1 MYSLLPALVSGL
13 FLGYGLYVLSSRG
26 FSRISL
32 SFMALCVATFGWQA
46 TWAVLFQTTDPQL
59 AERLI
64 RAGYLV
70 IIFLPTCLYHFVVA
84 VLGAR
89 TERRWLQGSYA
100 VALGLAGLNLGSDLF
115 VSGHHRH
122 FFGFYPQAGPL
133 HWLHVVQAGLVVGR
147 GIWLC
152 HHTAQV
158 GSGERRRRTRLLGLA
173 LVIYLM
179 AAVDYLSNYGV
190 ALYPPGVGFI
200 TVSLGIIA
208 LATSRHGLMN
218 PAEMAASV
226 AHEMR
231 TPLAC
236 IRMRAE
242 VLNTWLPTLDSG
254 YRAALEQGLIA
265 PPASSPDIT
274 QLTALVQDIT
284 RQIDR
289 SNAIIDLIL
298 ASTRTDPID
307 PGTFH
312 RCSMLGC
319 IEEALESYPF
329 QPRERHR
336 VRMSCRADFEFLGS
350 RDLMTYVL
358 FNLLKNALFAIR
370 AQGNGD
376 IHIRI
381 GLANA
386 PRTVLVKDTGSGIRP
401 EDMPRIFES
410 FFSTK
415 RLQGV
420 GLGLPFCR
428 RVMQAFG
435 GSISC
440 ESVEGR
446 YTSFYLAFPALDP
459 RHQAGI
465 RPPDSFT
472 S

>member
-1 MYSLLPALVSGL
+1 MHSLLPALVSGL

-26 FSRISL
+26 FNRISL
-32 SFMALCVATFGWQA
+32 SFLALCVATFGWQA
-46 TWAVLFQTTDPQL
+46 IWAALFQTTDPHL
-59 AERLI
+59 ADRLI

-84 VLGAR
+84 VLGVR
-89 TERRWLQGSYA
+89 GERRWLQASYA
-100 VALGLAGLNLGSDLF
+100 VASVLAALNLCTDLF
-115 VSGHHRH
+115 VAGHYRY

-133 HWLHVVQAGLVVGR
+133 HGVHVVQAGAVVGR

-152 HHTAQV
+152 HRTARIV
-158 GSGERRRRTRLLGLA
+158 TGERSRRTRLLGVA
-173 LVIYLM
+173 LLIYLL
-179 AAVDYLSNYGV
+179 AAVDYLCNYGV
-190 ALYPPGVGFI
+190 AMYPPGVGFI

-208 LATSRHGLMN
+208 YAASRHGLMN
-218 PAEMAASV
+218 SAEMAASV
-226 AHEMR
+226 AHEIR

-242 VLNTWLPTLDSG
+242 LLNAWLPSLDIG
-254 YRAALEQGLIA
+254 YRAALEQGLIDPSA
-265 PPASSPDIT
+265 GSPDIS
-274 QLTALVQDIT
+274 QLATMVREIT

-289 SNAIIDLIL
+289 SNTIIDMIL
-298 ASTRTDPID
+298 ASTRTDQID
-307 PGTFH
+307 PGSFE
-312 RCSMLGC
+312 RCSALKC
-319 IEEALESYPF
+319 VQEALESYPF
-329 QPRERHR
+329 HPSEKPR
-336 VRMSCRADFEFLGS
+336 VRWTCDADFDFVGS
-350 RDLMTYVL
+350 QDLMAYVL

-370 AQGNGD
+370 AQGRGD

-381 GLANA
+381 GLKDA

-428 RVMQAFG
+428 KVMQAFG

-446 YTSFYLAFPALDP
+446 YTSFYLVFPALDP
-459 RHQAGI
+459 AHQAGT
-465 RPPDSFT
+465 RPPDPFT

>member
-32 SFMALCVATFGWQA
+32 SFLALCLASFGWQG

-59 AERLI
+59 ADRLI

-70 IIFLPTCLYHFVVA
+70 IIFLPTCLYHFVAA
-84 VLGAR
+84 VLGPR
-89 TERRWLQGSYA
+89 TERRWLLVSYA
-100 VALGLAGLNLGSDLF
+100 LALALAGLNLATDLF
-115 VSGHHRH
+115 VAGHHH
-122 FFGFYPQAGPL
+122 YFFGFYPQAGPL
-133 HWLHVVQAGLVVGR
+133 HWMHVVQAGVVVGR

-152 HHTAQV
+152 HRTAQA
-158 GSGERRRRTRLLGLA
+158 SAGERGRRTRLLGLA

-179 AAVDYLSNYGV
+179 AAVDYLCNYGI
-190 ALYPPGVGFI
+190 AMYPPGVGFI
-200 TVSLGIIA
+200 TASLGIIA
-208 LATSRHGLMN
+208 YATSRYDLMN

-242 VLNTWLPTLDSG
+242 LLNTWLPALDTG
-254 YRAALEQGLIA
+254 YRAAIEQGLIEQ
-265 PPASSPDIT
+265 PQDSPDIT
-274 QLTALVQDIT
+274 QLSAMVREIT

-298 ASTRTDPID
+298 ASTRTDQID
-307 PGTFH
+307 PGSFH
-312 RCSMLGC
+312 RCSMFSC
-319 IEEALESYPF
+319 IHDALESYPF
-329 QPRERHR
+329 HPRERPQVR
-336 VRMSCRADFEFLGS
+336 VTCRADFEFLGS
-350 RDLMTYVL
+350 EDLMTYVL

-370 AQGNGD
+370 AQGHGD
-376 IHIRI
+376 IQIRI
-381 GLANA
+381 GLADA

-415 RLQGV
+415 RLQGA

-428 RVMQAFG
+428 KVMHAFG

-446 YTSFYLAFPALDP
+446 HTSFYLVFPALASD
-459 RHQAGI
+459 HQAGI